1 MPAGVGV
8 RRAARSMYGD
18 GLRLISWMEGGPG
31 VGMASPSESEE
42 VDRFN
47 DLGHGHGGPH
57 TQRSGA
63 CKAKGPSCSTI
74 TLGGCLIGFVGF
86 YPGSRGSNRVGS
98 RIAVNV

>member
-8 RRAARSMYGD
+8 RRAVRSMYGD

-42 VDRFN
+42 VERFK

-57 TQRSGA
+57 TQSSGV
-63 CKAKGPSCSTI
+63 KGPSCSPI
-74 TLGGCLIGFVGF
+74 KLGGCLIGCDGLCL
-86 YPGSRGSNRVGS
+86 GSGT
-98 RIAVNV
+98 ATEWAA